1 MAFIRLHGCSKFGNR
16 HVEIDGIRFDSG
28 KEARRYS
35 ELKLLERAGQIK
47 NLELQPRFLLQES
60 FKRNGETHR
69 KIEYVAD
76 FRYIEDGKQVVEDV
90 KSVITKKHP
99 VYALKKK
106 LLFKK
111 YPDISFLET

>member
-1 MAFIRLHGCSKFGNR
+1 MAFIRLHGGSKFGNR

-28 KEARRYS
+28 KEARRYN
-35 ELKLLERAGQIK
+35 ELRLMERAGKIE
-47 NLELQPRFLLQES
+47 NLELQPRFILQES

-111 YPDISFLET
+111 YPDIIFLET

>member
-1 MAFIRLHGCSKFGNR
+1 MAFIRLHGGSKFGNR
-16 HVEIDGIRFDSG
+16 PVEIDGVRFDSG
-28 KEARRYS
+28 KEARRYN

-47 NLELQPRFLLQES
+47 NLELQPRFLLQEA
-60 FKRNGETHR
+60 FKHNGETHR

>member
-1 MAFIRLHGCSKFGNR
+1 MAFIRLHRGSKFGNR
-16 HVEIDGIRFDSG
+16 PVEIDGIRFDSG
-28 KEARRYS
+28 KEARRYN
-35 ELKLLERAGQIK
+35 ELKLLEYAGQIK
-47 NLELQPRFLLQES
+47 NLELQPRFVLQES

-76 FRYIEDGKQVVEDV
+76 FRYTENDKEIVEDV
-90 KSVITKKHP
+90 KSIITKKHP

-111 YPDISFLET
+111 YPDITFLET

>member
-1 MAFIRLHGCSKFGNR
+1 
-16 HVEIDGIRFDSG
+16 VEIDGVRFDSG
-28 KEARRYS
+28 KEARRYN

-47 NLELQPRFLLQES
+47 NLELQPRFVLQES

-111 YPDISFLET
+111 YPDITFLET